1 MVFRKSRRIAQDAH
15 AAAVRIY
22 SEDLTES
29 ERLAIE
35 ARCEQDPVFNAR
47 FVEAHHLLGAL
58 DDWRD
63 ELREDSLYRATY
75 GKHRT
80 GSRRIVRNVVAP
92 GLVAG
97 VVLGFSAWFVATQ
110 YSEDADA
117 VTRYATQVGEQ
128 RTLTL
133 EDGSTVTLN
142 TRSQILVG
150 MTDNVRRVVMDRGEA
165 YFEVA
170 PDPLRP
176 FTVEVGGQSI
186 TARGTEFNLRR
197 NGDGFALALIDGRL
211 ALHRQGREPPAD
223 PPWLDLRQH
232 PVENGSLARDE
243 FGLVAGA
250 VVDFNAHDQTFA
262 AHHDSN
268 VARRQQ
274 WRQGR
279 LTFIDEPMARVVAEL
294 SRYSEKPIRI
304 HDPKVGD
311 IRVFATL
318 RLDSIDEALTTLENA
333 VPIRVVPTLTA
344 IAVLAAETES
354 NALH

>member
-29 ERLAIE
+29 ERLAIK
-35 ARCEQDPVFNAR
+35 ARCEEDPVFKAR
-47 FVEAHHLLGAL
+47 FVEAHHLFGAL

-63 ELREDSLYRATY
+63 ELREDSLYRATP
-75 GKHRT
+75 
-80 GSRRIVRNVVAP
+80 RRHGTVARRMVRNVVAP
-92 GLVAG
+92 GVAAAGLV
-97 VVLGFSAWFVATQ
+97 GFATWFVAPQ
-110 YSEDADA
+110 YFEDAGT
-117 VTRYATQVGEQ
+117 VIRHSTQVGEQ

-133 EDGSTVTLN
+133 DDGSTVTLN

-150 MTDNVRRVVMDRGEA
+150 MTDNVRRIVMDRGEA
-165 YFEVA
+165 HFEVA

-186 TARGTEFNLRR
+186 TAHGTEFNLRR
-197 NGDGFALALIDGRL
+197 NDDGFALALIDGRL

-232 PVENGSLARDE
+232 PVDNGSLARDE

-333 VPIRVVPTLTA
+333 VPIRVVPTLTG